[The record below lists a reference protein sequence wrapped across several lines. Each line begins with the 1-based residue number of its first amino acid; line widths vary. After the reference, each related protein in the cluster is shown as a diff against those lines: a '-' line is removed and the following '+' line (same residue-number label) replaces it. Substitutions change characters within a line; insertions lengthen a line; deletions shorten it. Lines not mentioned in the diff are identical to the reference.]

1 MKLDRRTFL
10 QAAAAATAAGV
21 LPRGAIAELS
31 AALADDPRPRAIW
44 LQGSGCDGCAISF
57 LNSVHFAT
65 PDEVLTQVVAAEF
78 QSNLMAAA
86 GDLAVDAA
94 IGAAA
99 QPGYIL
105 IVEGAIPT
113 GAQGRF
119 CTLWPG
125 MTMHQATVDFA
136 ANASF
141 IVALGACASYGGVTG
156 GAPNPTGAQGVG
168 GILGDDPRLVNLP
181 GCPAHPDWL
190 VGTLTSLITTGRPAA
205 SGRAPAAAAVLRRSD
220 PRQLL
225 QARRALRHHHP
236 GSTARGGGVHGV
248 PRLQGQAHPLGLSH
262 PQVECRRHRGIRR
275 QLVRRGPLT
284 LPRLHRT
291 RLPRSDV
298 SVLRVAAGAPGE

>member
-1 MKLDRRTFL
+1 
-10 QAAAAATAAGV
+10 V

-113 GAQGRF
+113 RRAGPILHPLAGDDHA
-119 CTLWPG
+119 PG
-125 MTMHQATVDFA
+125 DRWTSRPTPRSSSPSAPAPVTA
-136 ANASF
+136 ASPEARPTR
-141 IVALGACASYGGVTG
+141 LG
-156 GAPNPTGAQGVG
+156 PRGVG

-190 VGTLTSLITTGRPAA
+190 VGTLTSLITTGALPPLDEHRRPLQFYADRIHDNCFK
-205 SGRAPAAAAVLRRSD
+205 RAEHCGTITLAPRLGEAGCMEFLGCKGKHTRSD
-220 PRQLL
+220 CPIRKWN
-225 QARRALRHHHP
+225 
-236 GSTARGGGVHGV
+236 G
-248 PRLQGQAHPLGLSH
+248 
-262 PQVECRRHRGIRR
+262 RRHRGIRR

-291 RLPRSDV
+291 RLPDLMSPFYEWRP
-298 SVLRVAAGAPGE
+298 APRASEED